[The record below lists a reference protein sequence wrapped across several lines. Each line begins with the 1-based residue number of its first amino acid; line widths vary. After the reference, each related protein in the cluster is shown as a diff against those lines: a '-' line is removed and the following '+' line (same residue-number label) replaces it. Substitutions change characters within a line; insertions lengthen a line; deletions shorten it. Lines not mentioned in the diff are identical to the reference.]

1 MTTISLENGKTV
13 KVVSSSDI
21 NSTLTPEDIDMDN
34 RAKEA
39 VRVAIERTTFL
50 NKPIGKY
57 DLLTKRAY
65 LEYPNGDKKY
75 VD

>member
-1 MTTISLENGKTV
+1 MTTINLENGKTV
-13 KVVSSSDI
+13 KVVSASEI
-21 NSTLTPEDIDMDN
+21 NNTLTPEDIDMDN

-50 NKPIGKY
+50 KKPVGKY
-57 DLLTKRAY
+57 DPVTKRAY
-65 LEYPNGDKKY
+65 LEYPNGEKKY